1 METLILILGY
11 IPAIMVALYGDME
24 LDTTSQLAVTVGIP
38 VLTIIVSVF
47 ISIRSGNEKV
57 KFAQN
62 DLSKEHTSLEKN
74 LSHDIAL
81 SYNNL
86 SGKLDTID
94 RIINNEIITR
104 KNVTND
110 KTGIFEAAELI
121 KSSVDNI
128 LSENAKLTEENF
140 LLKEQ
145 ISQLTDENSKL
156 RNELD
161 ELYSSEDDY
170 SHEK

>member
-1 METLILILGY
+1 M
-11 IPAIMVALYGDME
+11 
-24 LDTTSQLAVTVGIP
+24 
-38 VLTIIVSVF
+38 
-47 ISIRSGNEKV
+47 
-57 KFAQN
+57 
-62 DLSKEHTSLEKN
+62 EKN

-81 SYNNL
+81 SYSNL

-94 RIINNEIITR
+94 RIINNEIVTR

-110 KTGIFEAAELI
+110 KTGIFEAADLI

-145 ISQLTDENSKL
+145 ILQLTDENSKL